1 MTQRYSVTAVNGH
14 DVFYRESGPADA
26 PVVVLLHGFPSSSHM
41 FRQLIPKL
49 SDQYRVVAPDLV
61 GFGYSAQPAV
71 TDFEYTFENVSAIV
85 ERFLFD
91 VLKLSSFS
99 LYLHDY
105 GAPVGFRIAARHPD
119 AIDALVVQNGNAYVE
134 GFSDAWAPIRAL
146 WRERNAASEA
156 GVRELLTSATTKF
169 QYTHGVADV
178 DRISPDAYTLDQFL
192 LDRPG
197 NADAQVALFADY
209 QTNVARYPEWQAY
222 FRRHQPPMLIV
233 WGARDPFF
241 TVDGARAFTRDLP
254 HAELHLL
261 DTGHFALEDHVDA
274 IAARMRTFLDGVHR
288 SREQEVRP

>member
-1 MTQRYSVTAVNGH
+1 MTQRYSVTTVNGH

-41 FRQLIPKL
+41 FRELIPKL

-61 GFGYSAQPAV
+61 GFGYSAQPAA
-71 TDFEYTFENVSAIV
+71 TDFEYTFDNVSAIV
-85 ERFLFD
+85 ERFLLD

-119 AIDALVVQNGNAYVE
+119 TIDALVVQNGNAYVE

-146 WRERNAASEA
+146 WRERHAASEA
-156 GVRELLTSATTKF
+156 GVRELPTSATTKF

-178 DRISPDAYTLDQFL
+178 DRISPDAYTLDQSL

-197 NADAQVALFADY
+197 NADVQVALFADY

-288 SREQEVRP
+288 SREQEV